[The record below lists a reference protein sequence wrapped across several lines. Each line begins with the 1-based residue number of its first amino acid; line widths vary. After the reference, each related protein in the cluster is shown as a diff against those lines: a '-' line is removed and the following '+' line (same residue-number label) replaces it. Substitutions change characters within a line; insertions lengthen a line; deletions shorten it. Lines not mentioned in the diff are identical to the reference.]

1 MSLRRDFEQFRKLT
15 TNIKQTYPK
24 RQSYKALKGKNRRNI
39 ISLGPDDRFVDATPK
54 TSSAVEKKQ
63 GWVGNDL
70 KKTFALQKPHRETK
84 REVNKW
90 Q

>member
-1 MSLRRDFEQFRKLT
+1 
-15 TNIKQTYPK
+15 
-24 RQSYKALKGKNRRNI
+24 
-39 ISLGPDDRFVDATPK
+39 
-54 TSSAVEKKQ
+54 VEKKQ